1 MLRPNATVY
10 KHSLYKHSLHNTLFT
25 NTLFTNTLAKMEEQL
40 QVIFY
45 TITGF
50 AYACIIIM
58 ICVHCVVSDEDCRPS
73 VQVAPEWSVQ
83 GIPLIPKYPHLIK
96 SMNAL
101 QTAPKMINWVN
112 KLDKTQMQI
121 KSIAV
126 TDIDWFA
133 ANPTPEKLG
142 FVKVSVNA
150 IDLRT
155 NKKIMSNIAFI
166 RGDSVAV
173 LIVVKV
179 ITLTNANI
187 DYILL
192 CEQMRVPTGGH
203 RKEICAGMVDANGN
217 IGSVVLKEVE
227 EETGFKIKNTNDLI
241 PLGSIYPSQG
251 GCDEEVFLY
260 AWTTTITE
268 EEFVEKSN
276 RIYGNEEEGEEIQL
290 HFTPLS
296 TLRSTGLKQIKDA
309 KAETAVH
316 RYCAATFGD
325 A

>member
-1 MLRPNATVY
+1 MTTTPN
-10 KHSLYKHSLHNTLFT
+10 
-25 NTLFTNTLAKMEEQL
+25 
-40 QVIFY
+40 
-45 TITGF
+45 
-50 AYACIIIM
+50 
-58 ICVHCVVSDEDCRPS
+58 VVQI
-73 VQVAPEWSVQ
+73 VPEWSIQ
-83 GIPLIPKYPHLIK
+83 DIPIIPKHPHLIK
-96 SMNAL
+96 SMTTL
-101 QTAPKMINWVN
+101 QSAPKMINWIN

-126 TDIDWFA
+126 TDIDWFS
-133 ANPTPEKLG
+133 ANPDPAKLG
-142 FVKVSVNA
+142 FVKVSVDA

-179 ITLTNANI
+179 VTTTNAI
-187 DYILL
+187 TEYALL
-192 CEQMRVPTGGH
+192 CEQMRLPTGGR

-217 IGSVVLKEVE
+217 ISSVVLKEVE

-241 PLGSIYPSQG
+241 SLGSIYPSQG

-268 EEFVEKSN
+268 EEFIEKST
-276 RIYGNEEEGEEIQL
+276 RTYGNEGEGEEIKL
-290 HFTPLS
+290 HFTPMSMLK
-296 TLRSTGLKQIKDA
+296 STGLKQIKDA

-316 RYCAATFGD
+316 RYCAATFDD

>member
-1 MLRPNATVY
+1 MIYELKFTFYAV
-10 KHSLYKHSLHNTLFT
+10 SACSCGWVSLFT
-25 NTLFTNTLAKMEEQL
+25 YLYYK
-40 QVIFY
+40 
-45 TITGF
+45 
-50 AYACIIIM
+50 YANRYFRQN
-58 ICVHCVVSDEDCRPS
+58 V
-73 VQVAPEWSVQ
+73 VQVAPEWSIQ
-83 GIPLIPKYPHLIK
+83 DIPLIPKYPHLIK
-96 SMNAL
+96 SMTAL
-101 QTAPKMINWVN
+101 QSAPKMINWVN
-112 KLDKTQMQI
+112 KLDNTQMQI

-133 ANPTPEKLG
+133 ATPDPVKLG
-142 FVKVSVNA
+142 FVKIFVDA
-150 IDLRT
+150 IDLKT

-166 RGDSVAV
+166 RGDSVAI

-179 ITLTNANI
+179 QTTFDSITE
-187 DYILL
+187 YVLL
-192 CEQMRVPTGGH
+192 CEQMRLPTGGR

-217 IGSVVLKEVE
+217 ISSVVLKEVE

-268 EEFVEKSN
+268 EEFVEKIT
-276 RIYGNEEEGEEIQL
+276 RTYGNEEEGEEIQL
-290 HFTPLS
+290 HFIPMS
-296 TLRSTGLKQIKDA
+296 TLKSTGLKQIKDA

-316 RYCAATFGD
+316 RYCAVSFD